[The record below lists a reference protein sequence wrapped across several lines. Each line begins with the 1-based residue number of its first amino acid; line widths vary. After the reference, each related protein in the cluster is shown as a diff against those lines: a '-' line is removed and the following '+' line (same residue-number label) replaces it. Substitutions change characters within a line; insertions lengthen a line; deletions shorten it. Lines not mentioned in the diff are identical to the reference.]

1 MRLRPRSLFSNNVLR
16 RFCRKESNA
25 RDTGTAVPTCAAHGS
40 SRKQILGTDD
50 ADKRVTF
57 DATTNTIR
65 VDLTGIDT
73 SKNEGAALLNDLVT
87 SGNKY
92 DLSVGPTAQT
102 LAGAISLDPKDKKNK
117 AAIDMVNLDNN
128 PDDRYNTVKPPGK
141 KDAARPAPGI
151 DDEVAININGRS
163 PRESSTSLKP
173 ATTESVVFHEL
184 AEAYAKVDHGKQYA
198 DAHQEAIDRETR
210 LRDQRPSL
218 KEHNPGSGPGD
229 RVIIRR

>member
-1 MRLRPRSLFSNNVLR
+1 MR
-16 RFCRKESNA
+16 
-25 RDTGTAVPTCAAHGS
+25 D
-40 SRKQILGTDD
+40 ILGTND
-50 ADKRVTF
+50 ADKRLTF

-102 LAGAISLDPKDKKNK
+102 LAGAISLDPKGKKNK
-117 AAIDMVNLDNN
+117 TAIDMVNLDNN
-128 PDDRYNTVKPPGK
+128 PDDRYNTVKPPRK
-141 KDAARPAPGI
+141 RDAARPAPGI
-151 DDEVAININGRS
+151 DDEVAMNISGRAT
-163 PRESSTSLKP
+163 RESSTNLKP

-184 AEAYAKVDHGKQYA
+184 AEAYAKVEHGKQYS

-210 LRDQRPSL
+210 VRDQRPYL
-218 KEHNPGSGPGD
+218 KDHNPGSGPGD
-229 RVIIRR
+229 RVIIKK